1 MSPGTQRNGRQTE
14 NPGMFR
20 PISVQSQSALQA
32 CRTHGSHAPGTE
44 YYATLVLDMSVDVP
58 NLSEVRPACQTRNFS
73 LIKATD
79 MRADVQY
86 TEGLAML
93 ESNTGIISHS
103 RVTQYTIRRGP
114 RMSVGKYQWVTPV
127 GQHDEY
133 TNSTQEVIR
142 SRAPRMPVGWH
153 ASQAVM

>member
-1 MSPGTQRNGRQTE
+1 MK
-14 NPGMFR
+14 
-20 PISVQSQSALQA
+20 V
-32 CRTHGSHAPGTE
+32 
-44 YYATLVLDMSVDVP
+44 
-58 NLSEVRPACQTRNFS
+58 
-73 LIKATD
+73 TD

-86 TEGLAML
+86 TKGLVVL
-93 ESNTGIISHS
+93 ESNRDIISYS